1 MLEVWPDDAIEELV
15 QHWTTLKIRGEVET
29 NAELMDYLDVDD
41 QLTTG

>member
-1 MLEVWPDDAIEELV
+1 MVQKCKLKIELV
-15 QHWTTLKIRGEVET
+15 QYWITLKIRGEVET